1 MSNASASSAASA
13 ASLLPPGE
21 LILEMRKLLED
32 RAGNAAKIQALLER
46 HQDLAE
52 YQIARF
58 YVARHLVP
66 QAEAML
72 GELDPRQRHAGVELI
87 GFGFPRTLAGKLL
100 RRVVKDPDASV
111 RKRARALVNKLG
123 LKDVAL
129 PDTRYDPER
138 SGFGRFDPTGWAFGI
153 FRQHALASWG
163 RKPRPATKIA
173 ALGAQ
178 GLPALA
184 SLKALGSWLGC
195 DAKGLARLMRPGT
208 RAGSA
213 YVEFEIPK
221 AKGGTRRIAA
231 PRGPLRRAQRKILDA
246 ILAKVPQ
253 HEAAHG
259 FVAGRSTVSNA
270 RPHQG
275 AALVVKTDL
284 KDFFPTVHY
293 RRVVGLFTMLGYG
306 DEVSRAL
313 AALTTYRPQLDDG
326 RVVWPGVLPQGAP
339 TSPALANLACRRLD
353 VRLTK
358 LAAKY
363 GAVYT
368 RYADDLTF
376 SFAATP
382 ELAVGRFLWWVDG
395 ICQQEGFT
403 EHPGKRR
410 LLRAKSQQ
418 RVTGLVVNRG
428 VNVPRRERRRFRA
441 ILHNCRKQGLP
452 AQARGRDDFSSYLA
466 GYAAYVTMVQ
476 PELGKRWAAEV
487 ARLIGEAAGAAASAS
502 ASPASPKDPADG
514 SGGGGA
520 P

>member
-1 MSNASASSAASA
+1 MTSSASARSGG
-13 ASLLPPGE
+13 SLLPPAE
-21 LILEMRKLLED
+21 LILKLRELLHD
-32 RAGNAAKIQALLER
+32 RAGNSAQIQQLLER

-66 QAEAML
+66 QVEEML
-72 GELDPRQRHAGVELI
+72 AQIDPRQRLAGVALI

-100 RRVVKDPDASV
+100 RRVVKDADIAV
-111 RKRARALVNKLG
+111 RKRARGVVARLG
-123 LKDVAL
+123 IEDVAL
-129 PDTRYDPER
+129 PDTRYDEKK
-138 SGFGRFDPTGWAFGI
+138 SGFGRWDRCGWAFGL
-153 FRQHALASWG
+153 FRSHALTSWG

-178 GLPALA
+178 GLPQL
-184 SLKALGSWLGC
+184 SSVKELCSWLGC

-208 RAGSA
+208 KTGSA

-231 PRGPLRRAQRKILDA
+231 PRGPLRKAQRKILDE

-253 HEAAHG
+253 HPAAHG
-259 FVAGRSTVSNA
+259 FIAGRSTVTNA

-275 AALVVKTDL
+275 AQLVVKTDL
-284 KDFFPTVHY
+284 KDFFPTVHF

-306 DEVSRAL
+306 EPVARAL

-353 VRLTK
+353 VRLTQ
-358 LAAKY
+358 LAARF
-363 GAVYT
+363 GATYT

-376 SFAATP
+376 SFPVAPTI
-382 ELAVGRFLWWVDG
+382 AVGRFLWWVDG
-395 ICQQEGFT
+395 ICQQEGFL
-403 EHPGKRR
+403 EHPGKRK
-410 LLRAKSQQ
+410 LLRAKTQQ
-418 RVTGLVVNRG
+418 RVTGLVVNQE
-428 VNVPRRERRRFRA
+428 VHVPRGDRRRFRA
-441 ILHNCRKQGLP
+441 ILHNCKKQGLP
-452 AQARGRDDFSSYLA
+452 AQARGRDDFAAYLA

-476 PELGKRWAAEV
+476 PELGKAWATEV
-487 ARLIGEAAGAAASAS
+487 AQLLGEATRGGGGG
-502 ASPASPKDPADG
+502 G
-514 SGGGGA
+514 SGGDSAGGA
-520 P
+520 AP

>member
-1 MSNASASSAASA
+1 MSPSAEP
-13 ASLLPPGE
+13 LLGPAE
-21 LILEMRKLLED
+21 LILELRTLLQD
-32 RAGNAAKIQALLER
+32 RAAHAARIHQLLER

-66 QAEAML
+66 QVEAL
-72 GELDPRQRHAGVELI
+72 LAELDPRQRRAGVELI
-87 GFGFPRTLAGKLL
+87 CFGFPRTLAGKLL

-111 RKRARALVNKLG
+111 RKRARAVVARLG
-123 LKDVAL
+123 LDDIVP
-129 PDTRYDPER
+129 PDTRYDGR
-138 SGFGRFDPTGWAFGI
+138 NHFGKWNPSGWAFGL
-153 FRQHALASWG
+153 FRRHALRAWD
-163 RKPRPATKIA
+163 RAPRPATKIA

-178 GLPALA
+178 GLPRLA
-184 SLKALGSWLGC
+184 SVAELCGWLGC
-195 DAKGLARLMRPGT
+195 EPAHLARLMRPGT
-208 RAGSA
+208 REGSA

-231 PRGPLRRAQRKILDA
+231 PRRPLRRAQRKILDE

-259 FVAGRSTVSNA
+259 FVAGRSTVTNA

-293 RRVVGLFTMLGYG
+293 RRVAGLFTMLGYG
-306 DEVSRAL
+306 EPVARAL
-313 AALTTYRPQLDDG
+313 AALTTYRPLLEDG
-326 RVVWPGVLPQGAP
+326 RVMWPGVLPQGAP

-353 VRLTK
+353 VRLTR
-358 LAAKY
+358 LAARY

-376 SFAATP
+376 SFAQP
-382 ELAVGRFLWWVDG
+382 PPIAVGRFLWWVDS
-395 ICQQEGFT
+395 ICQHEGFL

-410 LLRAKSQQ
+410 LLRAKTQQ
-418 RVTGLVVNRG
+418 RVTGLVVNQA
-428 VNVPRRERRRFRA
+428 VHVPRADRRRFRA
-441 ILHNCRKQGLP
+441 ILHNIKRQGLP
-452 AQARGRDDFSSYLA
+452 SQARGREDFAAYLA

-476 PELGKRWAAEV
+476 PELGRAWAAEV
-487 ARLIGEAAGAAASAS
+487 ARLLGESGPTPPAAPAASSPPAS
-502 ASPASPKDPADG
+502 A
-514 SGGGGA
+514 A